1 MKKLSLLFLLFITT
15 NIFAQTNPSAYN
27 LSSGNYTLNSWSATA
42 PAGTYPP
49 NMIFQMTADPTGA
62 SYNNLSAVATDY
74 SCAYN
79 LGSRNRVNGQNAN
92 GVSFIATGSGLWDN
106 CSSGT
111 VSAARFAGTAILGL
125 NTTGITGINVTWTGR
140 TLSVGDGSTPR
151 VFSIQLQYRL
161 GASGNF
167 TNVAGAVYTSGAVGT
182 NAVVTSTLPAA
193 CENRTDLFLRWIY
206 YQSNT
211 ATAGISGTRPEIAL
225 DDITV
230 GTPPPVNNLSLDY
243 SASTIPSLLPPFISG
258 TINDANDP
266 AKVTGFIVDVKDN
279 GISIPAANYTL
290 TVSSNSTV
298 VPAANVN
305 IVTSDGSAV
314 IKIMPAAVG
323 LADLTFTLTKGAF
336 TKTLVTSYAAS
347 QSSSANAK
355 WPTGIAD
362 ASAAIALDDNYMV
375 IANDETN
382 LFYVYDRNASGLPV
396 KTFDFNQGNILSL
409 TDGAPSYKEVDI
421 EAGVRSVSSP
431 GRIYWLGSMSNSSSF
446 NDKPNRN
453 RLFATT
459 VSGTG
464 SSTAFANAGSA
475 NNLRQQ
481 LITWGDANN
490 YAFSTSAAAGMD
502 PKLIDGFNIEG
513 MVFAPNNTT
522 MYIGFRAP
530 LVPTAN
536 RTKAVIAPILNFEA
550 WFNNGSPA
558 GNATLG
564 GPIELD
570 LGNRGIRDIIKL
582 STGTYI
588 IVAGN
593 YDNVPVTGMLYKWSG
608 VAGEAPVALPSFSIN
623 NLNAE
628 GIMEIFEGGVSS
640 LTKLQ
645 LIADNGADDFYN
657 TGTEAKDLTHDTYK
671 KFSSEVVPGLIT
683 GVVPVQFTYVN
694 AAVQGSNAVISWG
707 IEQPADVRSYEV
719 QYATSGNSF
728 SFFAAKPG
736 ALFGTDYN
744 YSFSY
749 SKNLAGYYR
758 VKAILYSGNVIY
770 SDVKRLGTADL
781 DIAFNV
787 YPNPVTGGT
796 FTINVNE
803 AGKKQA
809 ALYNAAGKLVKRIDF
824 TEMKKTVDVSG
835 LEKGYYILKVIA
847 GEKVIS
853 TGIIL

>member
-1 MKKLSLLFLLFITT
+1 MKKLSLIFLLFLIAAGAT
-15 NIFAQTNPSAYN
+15 AQTNPAVYN
-27 LSSGNYTLNSWSATA
+27 LSGGNYTFTSWSSAA
-42 PAGTYPP
+42 AAGTYPP
-49 NMIFQMTADPTGA
+49 NMIFQMTTDPTGG
-62 SYNNLSAVATDY
+62 SYNPLSATATDY
-74 SCAYN
+74 ACAYN
-79 LGSRNRVNGQNAN
+79 LPSRNRVDGQDLN
-92 GVSFIATGSGLWDN
+92 GVSFIATGTGLWDN

-125 NTTGITGINVTWTGR
+125 NSTGVTGINVTWTGR
-140 TLSVGDGSTPR
+140 TISVSDGATPR
-151 VFSIQLQYRL
+151 IFALQLQYRL
-161 GASGNF
+161 GATGNF
-167 TNVAGAVYTSGAVGT
+167 TNVAGAVYTSAAIG
-182 NAVVTSTLPAA
+182 NSAVVTSTLPAV
-193 CENRTDLFLRWIY
+193 CENRADLFLRWVY
-206 YQSNT
+206 YQPGT
-211 ATAGISGTRPEIAL
+211 TGSGTRPEIAL

-230 GTPPPVNNLSLDY
+230 GTPPPVNSLTLDY
-243 SASTIPSLLPPFISG
+243 STSTTPSLLPPFISG
-258 TINDANDP
+258 TINDLNDP
-266 AKVTGFIVDVKDN
+266 AKVTGFVVDVKDN
-279 GISIPAANYTL
+279 AVAIPAANYTL
-290 TVSSNSTV
+290 TVASSNGTV

-305 IVTSDGSAV
+305 IVKADGTAT
-314 IKIMPAAVG
+314 IKITPAAVG

-347 QSSSANAK
+347 LSSSANAK

-409 TDGAPSYKEVDI
+409 TDGGPAFKEVDI
-421 EAGVRSVSSP
+421 EAAARSVSNA
-431 GRIYWLGSMSNSSSF
+431 GRVYWLGSMSNSSSF

-459 VSGTG
+459 MTGTG
-464 SSTAFANAGSA
+464 SSTAFTNSGSV

-481 LITWGDANN
+481 LITWGDANG
-490 YAFSTSAAAGMD
+490 YAFSTSADAGMD
-502 PKLIDGFNIEG
+502 PKLIDGFNLEG

-522 MYIGFRAP
+522 MYLGFRAP
-530 LVPTAN
+530 LVPTAS
-536 RTKAVIAPILNFEA
+536 RTKAVIVPILNFEA

-593 YDNVPVTGMLYKWSG
+593 YDNFPITGMLYKWSG
-608 VAGEAPVALPSFSIN
+608 VPGEAPVALPSFNVN

-628 GIMEIFEGGVSS
+628 AILEIFEGGVSS

-645 LIADNGADDFYN
+645 LIADNGSEDFYN

-671 KFSSEVVPGLIT
+671 KFSAEIYNGLIS
-683 GVVPVQFTYVN
+683 GVVPVQFTYIN
-694 AAVQGSNAVISWG
+694 AAAVGSNATISWG

-719 QYATSGNSF
+719 QYASVGNNF
-728 SFFAAKPG
+728 SFFAGKPG
-736 ALFGTDYN
+736 ALFGTN
-744 YSFSY
+744 YSY
-749 SKNLAGYYR
+749 SFPFNKSLAGYYR
-758 VKAILYSGNVIY
+758 VKANLYNGNIIY
-770 SDVKRLGTADL
+770 SDVKRIGDATI
-781 DIAFNV
+781 DIAFNI
-787 YPNPVTGGT
+787 YPNPVTGSS
-796 FTINVNE
+796 FTITVSD

-824 TEMKKTVDVSG
+824 NDLKKVVDVSG
-835 LEKGYYILKVIA
+835 LEKGYYILKVIS
-847 GEKVIS
+847 GDKVMS
-853 TGIIL
+853 TGVIL